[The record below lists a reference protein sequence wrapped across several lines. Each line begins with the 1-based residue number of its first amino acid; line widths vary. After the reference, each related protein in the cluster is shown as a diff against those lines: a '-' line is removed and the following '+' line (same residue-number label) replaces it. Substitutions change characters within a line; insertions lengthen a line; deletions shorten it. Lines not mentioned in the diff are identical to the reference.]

1 MLPTPLNCSNL
12 VKDSSTSGRERLN
25 CLAKALYDNIAETP
39 DELAFRKGDILT
51 VLEQNTND
59 LEGWWL
65 CCLRGRQGIAPGN
78 RLRLIPGMYDPTG
91 MGYTEGHSRRRS
103 WQTNANTVVTPQ
115 KIGNIYLYDVPASA
129 KLTENYDVPLSH
141 TISHTWQAQKGYS
154 FDNPPSPTSLKK
166 QGMYNEPKSNK
177 PVYDIPR
184 SNIPHFNNSR
194 SQTPLSDSSSL
205 GSVYDVPKN
214 VDETDIITS
223 YNIPPPPRPVHDKQS
238 YDVPSV
244 FLLNVTNAYDV
255 PPSSHPKYTYDVP
268 LSQCSSGI
276 SELSITSSSNISPS
290 SSQTS
295 LNLSMSS
302 LCESNRSS
310 MEQQPQELYDVPPT
324 GPHRP
329 VESDHTSGKMLNCGL
344 LPKMIPT
351 ELYDIPTNNAL
362 AQFYDV
368 PPTPLPAHKTM
379 PEGVYDI
386 PPQVTRDN
394 SQILKIENSAPSD
407 SSIRLSASSTDLKD
421 FPNIEGSELRLELDA
436 AMEML
441 VKYHQEVQSAMIK
454 LFSFV
459 NATWK
464 KQEDMENKMQD
475 IKLVCHR
482 IKTSLQEFVNFV
494 LGALANSMH
503 AADKCLSHKLA
514 KLIKPLIDSNDLI
527 GTLCKSLDEKNW
539 KITLLVEDENSY
551 DELDQLVASA
561 RNLVEDLRQV
571 ASFIQGNC
579 TLIFKRSPYIMQTNC
594 NKRNDD
600 NSNKMDNFPK
610 NVQSRPLP
618 PTPNNLTKEEI
629 NLDLD
634 KKDQINDYDYVNL
647 ESKES
652 VEKENEEIKA
662 SLPKELQKSFEN
674 LIKQSQI
681 PVENEVKNYSVKTQT
696 NLDPNDQQLLE
707 FYGEQFEIHLSYL
720 TNAIDAF
727 LMTIESNQ
735 PPKVFIGHS
744 KFVVIS
750 AHKLVYIG
758 DTVYRNVQNNDIK
771 SQVMK
776 QANSLCDSL
785 KQVVNSTKKA
795 AVQFPCI
802 VSVQEMVDSVV
813 DVSHFAN
820 DLKLVIVQATKF

>member
-1 MLPTPLNCSNL
+1 MLPTPSNCCNL
-12 VKDSSTSGRERLN
+12 AKDSTPGRERLN

-103 WQTNANTVVTPQ
+103 WQTNANMVVTPQ
-115 KIGNIYLYDVPASA
+115 KIGNVYLYDVPASA
-129 KLTENYDVPLSH
+129 KLTENYDVPPTH
-141 TISHTWQAQKGYS
+141 TISRTWQAQKVNS
-154 FDNPPSPTSLKK
+154 FDNPPSPTLLKK
-166 QGMYNEPKSNK
+166 QAMYNEPKSNK

-184 SNIPHFNNSR
+184 SSISPFNSLR
-194 SQTPLSDSSSL
+194 SHTPLSDNSSL
-205 GSVYDVPKN
+205 GSAYDVPKSI
-214 VDETDIITS
+214 DEADISS
-223 YNIPPPPRPVHDKQS
+223 YNIPPAPRPVQDKQS

-244 FLLNVTNAYDV
+244 FLLNVTNAYDI

-276 SELSITSSSNISPS
+276 SELSITSSSNVSPS

-310 MEQQPQELYDVPPT
+310 MEQQPQELYDVPPM

-329 VESDHTSGKMLNCGL
+329 VESDQITSKINSAIS
-344 LPKMIPT
+344 LPKLFPT
-351 ELYDIPTNNAL
+351 ELYDVPTNNAL
-362 AQFYDV
+362 AQFYDI
-368 PPTPLPAHKTM
+368 PPTPLPAHKKI
-379 PEGVYDI
+379 PEGVYDV
-386 PPQVTRDN
+386 PPQVTRDSN
-394 SQILKIENSAPSD
+394 QILKIENSVPSD
-407 SSIRLSASSTDLKD
+407 SSKRLSSSSTDLKD

-441 VKYHQEVQSAMIK
+441 VKHHQEVQSAMIK

-475 IKLVCHR
+475 IKLVCYR
-482 IKTSLQEFVNFV
+482 IKSTLQDFVNFV

-514 KLIKPLIDSNDLI
+514 KLTKPLLDSNELI

-539 KITLLVEDENSY
+539 KITLSVEDDNSY
-551 DELDQLVASA
+551 DELDQLVVTA

-579 TLIFKRSPYIMQTNC
+579 TLIFKRSPHIVQTNY
-594 NKRNDD
+594 NKKNDD
-600 NSNKMDNFPK
+600 NKTDFSK

-618 PTPNNLTKEEI
+618 PTPKNPAKDEVNLE
-629 NLDLD
+629 LD
-634 KKDQINDYDYVNL
+634 KKDQVNDYDYVNL
-647 ESKES
+647 ESKEA

-681 PVENEVKNYSVKTQT
+681 PVESEVKNYSVKSQT

-758 DTVYRNVQNNDIK
+758 DTIYRNVQNNDIK

-776 QANSLCDSL
+776 HANSLCDSL
-785 KQVVNSTKKA
+785 KEVVNSTKKA